1 MSEQTPAATEQQ
13 QTADSSQVEPGTQD
27 TQEATSAQENWEQRF
42 KDTQAWATRLAQEKV
57 ELEAAA
63 QQWQALQSDDP
74 TEYLKALKAAGFNV
88 PEETEEDTQASEP
101 DPRLRAELDELKQW
115 KESLTAEQ
123 EREVNEQQYRTL
135 VDPQLKDM
143 KVPEG
148 LWDVVAEAALN
159 LPALQTPQ
167 GPQPDLAA
175 AMQQVEAMAEHFAA
189 LPSVQSAVKKSWANT
204 KPRTALTGPGGT
216 AGTQV
221 PDLDNRQ
228 ERWDWMAQQLL
239 ANEQ

>member
-1 MSEQTPAATEQQ
+1 MSEQTPAAEEPQPVDT
-13 QTADSSQVEPGTQD
+13 SVEETGTQD
-27 TQEATSAQENWEQRF
+27 TAAQVNWEERYKEAQS
-42 KDTQAWATRLAQEKV
+42 WGTRLAQERA
-57 ELEAAA
+57 ELEQEA
-63 QQWQALQSDDP
+63 QLAR
-74 TEYLKALKAAGFNV
+74 ALKSEDPAEYTEALRALGFNV
-88 PEETEEDTQASEP
+88 PDDDEDTQTAGL
-101 DPRLRAELDELKQW
+101 DPEVAAKLAKVDEIDQW
-115 KESLTAEQ
+115 RQQLTAEQ
-123 EREVNEQQYRTL
+123 EREVNEQQYRQL
-135 VDPQLKDM
+135 VDPQLQEM

-204 KPRTALTGPGGT
+204 KPRTALTSAGGT

-228 ERWDWMAQQLL
+228 ERLDWMAQQLL